1 MAYNSEDDE
10 NDTDEYRRQQ
20 MKALQDGADEP
31 SEDGLGA
38 PPQQSAP
45 PVITTPPPSLA
56 PPPAKPPAIPG
67 GDAGTTPPKPP
78 SEPSPPKPAAAP
90 PSGSDPSSVKNWVV
104 ETAKKLGRN
113 DIAQNPDYWVQVI
126 SEHGP
131 NVDTGYWSGRM
142 QSANMGGGGTSAFAS
157 MAPNYLGGAGPGN
170 FGPVGGTSQVSPYMT
185 SDTLQQILAELAASQ
200 TGEQS
205 PLGRRLQMQQL
216 QNVQQQE
223 S

>member
-31 SEDGLGA
+31 SEHGLG
-38 PPQQSAP
+38 PPQQQSAP
-45 PVITTPPPSLA
+45 PVITPPPPSWA

-104 ETAKKLGRN
+104 ETAKKLRQRYRATN
-113 DIAQNPDYWVQVI
+113 
-126 SEHGP
+126 
-131 NVDTGYWSGRM
+131 
-142 QSANMGGGGTSAFAS
+142 
-157 MAPNYLGGAGPGN
+157 
-170 FGPVGGTSQVSPYMT
+170 
-185 SDTLQQILAELAASQ
+185 
-200 TGEQS
+200 
-205 PLGRRLQMQQL
+205 
-216 QNVQQQE
+216 
-223 S
+223 